1 MYKCYFKNLEKDY
14 TFSKVFD
21 SPYLM
26 NKFLTKV
33 RYSKRLKLVGKV
45 KLNGF

>member
-1 MYKCYFKNLEKDY
+1 MWKCYFRNLEKGYD
-14 TFSKVFD
+14 FEKVFD

-33 RYSKRLKLVGKV
+33 RYSKRIAYIGKT
-45 KLNGF
+45 KIWG